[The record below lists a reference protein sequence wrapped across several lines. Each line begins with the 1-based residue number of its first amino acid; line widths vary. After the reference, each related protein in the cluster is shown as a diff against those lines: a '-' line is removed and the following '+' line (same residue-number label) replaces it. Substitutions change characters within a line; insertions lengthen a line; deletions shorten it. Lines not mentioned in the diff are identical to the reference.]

1 MQYLDSS
8 GHEPLLHLKDD
19 LIQAI
24 QDVKHAMAL
33 LAAAGP
39 DRREDLREQVRER
52 LYVLWMLLAEPLMWV
67 AAGWTNGGSFE
78 DLIRV
83 RTRRDALEA
92 LAMGMFLNII
102 EALPSV
108 TIDPEKNVLG
118 LLLTI
123 ARRGIAR
130 ENRQIYQSTPRK
142 PTNKA
147 SAPNPLP
154 GTPDAS
160 MAPLP
165 VSASGPMGVIDGER
179 GEQVEPVD
187 PASLEIEE
195 RLLRACHHQECWDAL
210 REWMGTLSREN
221 LLILKAR
228 WFADPPVPYEDIVQM
243 LGAGWTA
250 AATRRRLS
258 RLLDAAAQW
267 LRERRLLE

>member
-1 MQYLDSS
+1 MVQGSVQPPHDPRQHRRHDPPGYTCPAIEKGHAMQYLDSS

-165 VSASGPMGVIDGER
+165 VSASARVDGHAVTR
-179 GEQVEPVD
+179 EPVD
-187 PASLEIEE
+187 P
-195 RLLRACHHQECWDAL
+195 QGAL
-210 REWMGTLSREN
+210 VRRPARTL
-221 LLILKAR
+221 
-228 WFADPPVPYEDIVQM
+228 
-243 LGAGWTA
+243 
-250 AATRRRLS
+250 
-258 RLLDAAAQW
+258 
-267 LRERRLLE
+267 